1 MPAQEVRLPARPPSL
16 CPLWELCWPGI
27 VLRFKNKGILAWA
40 PLAEGRRGR
49 PCPGPEGHLAGK
61 GGLAQ
66 LHHQHSWERGGSP
79 ENHWHLNFCHERH
92 RWRASGCQLPSP
104 HASYS
109 RLPLTLTGSFQQ
121 TGVTGGTQA
130 PRLLSFPQQ
139 LIMLM
144 IIAKS
149 QSPQWGSYCC
159 YNH

>member
-1 MPAQEVRLPARPPSL
+1 MPAQEVWLSAHPCSL
-16 CPLWELCWPGI
+16 CPLWEQCWPGI

-49 PCPGPEGHLAGK
+49 PCPRPEGHLAGK

-66 LHHQHSWERGGSP
+66 LYHQHSWERGGSP
-79 ENHWHLNFCHERH
+79 ENHWHLDFCHETH
-92 RWRASGCQLPSP
+92 RWRASGCRLPSP
-104 HASYS
+104 RAGSS

-130 PRLLSFPQQ
+130 PLLPSLPP
-139 LIMLM
+139 IMLM

-149 QSPQWGSYCC
+149 QQPWWGSYCC
-159 YNH
+159 YYH